1 MTSKKIRN
9 KAARIC
15 DILIDH
21 YGDIIHPKKLPPID
35 ELVLTI
41 LSQNTT
47 DVNSQ
52 RAFEKL
58 KTKYPTWEKV
68 LEAPEEGIADAIRSS
83 GVFNIKAQ
91 RIKATLLEIKQRV
104 GKLDLSLLEDMQ
116 LEEAKQWL
124 TSLHGVGPKTAAIVL
139 LFSFGR
145 PALPVDTHVWRVT
158 KRLGLIDEGT
168 SREKAHILLE
178 DIVPQDCIYSL
189 NYNLVRHGRKICR
202 AQNPLCSE
210 CILSKRCDYFRQQH

>member
-9 KAARIC
+9 KAVKIC
-15 DILIDH
+15 DILIKH
-21 YGDIIHPKKLPPID
+21 YGDIIHPTKLPPID
-35 ELVLTI
+35 ELILTI

-52 RAFEKL
+52 RAFENL
-58 KTKYPTWEKV
+58 KKIYPTWEQV
-68 LEAPEEGIADAIRSS
+68 LAAPQEGIADAIRSS

-91 RIKATLLEIKQRV
+91 RIKATLAEIKQRV
-104 GKLDLSLLEDMQ
+104 GELDLSLLNDME
-116 LEEAKQWL
+116 LEAAKEWL

-145 PALPVDTHVWRVT
+145 PVLPVDTHVWRVT
-158 KRLGLIDEGT
+158 KRVGLIPRT
-168 SREKAHILLE
+168 TTREKAHILLG
-178 DIVPQDCIYSL
+178 DVVPKHCIYSL

-202 AQNPLCSE
+202 AQRPQCDK
-210 CILSKRCDYFRQQH
+210 CILSKSCDYFQTSK

>member
-68 LEAPEEGIADAIRSS
+68 LEAPKEGIADAIRSS

>member
-1 MTSKKIRN
+1 MTSKKTRK
-9 KAARIC
+9 KASKIC
-15 DILIDH
+15 DILIEH
-21 YGDIIHPKKLPPID
+21 YGDTIHPKQLHPID

-58 KTKYPTWEKV
+58 KKLFPTWEQV
-68 LEAPEEGIADAIRSS
+68 LDAPQESIADAIRSS

-91 RIKATLLEIKQRV
+91 RIKATLTEIKQRV
-104 GKLDLSLLEDMQ
+104 GKLDLSLLKDME
-116 LEEAKQWL
+116 LEKAKQWL

-158 KRLGLIDEGT
+158 KRVGLIPQGT

-178 DIVPQDCIYSL
+178 KTVPETCIYSL
-189 NYNLVRHGRKICR
+189 NYNLVRHGRKVCK
-202 AQNPLCSE
+202 AQKPHCNE
-210 CILSKRCDYFRQQH
+210 CILTKSCDYFKNRN